1 MFLLF
6 QRIVHVF
13 HVCNSHL
20 HSNMFLLFPISKAIY
35 VFIRSTIYIPICF
48 YYFLN
53 EIGTKTAMNYYLH
66 SNMFLLFR
74 SIIKEIFT
82 ECANLHSNMFLL
94 FQMGIKIPPTFRLN
108 LHSNMFL
115 LFPATVKAAPYIY
128 PNLHSNMFLLFLGCT
143 QMGKCSDSHLH
154 SNMFLLFQ
162 KKRTIAHI
170 VVIHLHSNM
179 FLLFRIRTSSP
190 VFKVPIY
197 IPICF
202 YYFVNILILK
212 RFNLGVFTFQYVS
225 IISFLLPLFAGL
237 SCLFTFQYVSII
249 SSFCLYFA
257 GTYANLHSNMF
268 LLFLG

>member
-1 MFLLF
+1 MFLLFLGTGIYSYPFYLHLHSNMFLLF
-6 QRIVHVF
+6 QTVEESLSLLFR
-13 HVCNSHL
+13 NL

-115 LFPATVKAAPYIY
+115 LFQENY
-128 PNLHSNMFLLFLGCT
+128 C
-143 QMGKCSDSHLH
+143 
-154 SNMFLLFQ
+154 
-162 KKRTIAHI
+162 
-170 VVIHLHSNM
+170 
-179 FLLFRIRTSSP
+179 
-190 VFKVPIY
+190 
-197 IPICF
+197 
-202 YYFVNILILK
+202 
-212 RFNLGVFTFQYVS
+212 
-225 IISFLLPLFAGL
+225 
-237 SCLFTFQYVSII
+237 
-249 SSFCLYFA
+249 
-257 GTYANLHSNMF
+257 
-268 LLFLG
+268 